1 MANELS
7 KSGTDFGKELASQ
20 LEKTSDVNVNIL
32 GQPEK
37 RSHDLDV
44 VDKYT
49 LGANDRSKTS
59 NAAVSLKLSP

>member
-7 KSGTDFGKELASQ
+7 KSGTDLGKQLAGE
-20 LEKTSDVNVNIL
+20 LEKTSDVNANIL

-59 NAAVSLKLSP
+59 NAAVSLNLLT